1 MIDRTAR
8 KQLASCLRQLLARQ
22 ITNDEFEWALPRCR
36 SHDGVI
42 APIESRAWTFYSD
55 MHEHRI
61 DRELARAVRE
71 DVARWILFLQHDLE
85 YRWPRGPWDCFP
97 IHNWPLNL
105 LTLGWWEWRKARQV
119 RQWEKHGDLG
129 VWPFLTR
136 SELSAACAQPKFLIG
151 SS

>member
-1 MIDRTAR
+1 MIDRAAR

-22 ITNDEFEWALPRCR
+22 VSNDEFECSLPRCR
-36 SHDGVI
+36 SGDGVI

-61 DRELARAVRE
+61 DRDLAHAVRE
-71 DVARWILFLQHDLE
+71 DVARWILFLQRDLE
-85 YRWPRGPWDCFP
+85 YRWPPGPWDRFP
-97 IHNWPLNL
+97 IHKWPLNL
-105 LTLGWWEWRKARQV
+105 LTLGWWERRKARRV
-119 RQWEKHGDLG
+119 REWESHGDVD

-136 SELSAACAQPKFLIG
+136 SELSAACAQPQFLVG